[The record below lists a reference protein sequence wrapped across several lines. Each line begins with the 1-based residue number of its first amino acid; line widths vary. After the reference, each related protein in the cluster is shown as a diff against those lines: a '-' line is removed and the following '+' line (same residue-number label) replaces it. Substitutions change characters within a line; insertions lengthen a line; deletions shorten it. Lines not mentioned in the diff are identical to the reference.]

1 MCKKGAGTLYRIV
14 VRSELSDRYA
24 VAFEG
29 MEMEAKDGR
38 TILTG
43 EIIDE
48 PHLHGILDRIGDLG
62 LELLSVHALGEEV
75 HPSAEEERELQRD
88 RPHDR
93 CSVGHMADVASLPQ
107 SRAAQVTNR
116 AATLRKGRGCYE
128 SWPFSALLL
137 GLIHPTSQ
145 KGYST
150 KFARE
155 GV

>member
-1 MCKKGAGTLYRIV
+1 MTEFLEVRHRPAPNVFVGISDRGMRQGQNDRQMMGERTGTVYRIV

-93 CSVGHMADVASLPQ
+93 CSVGRMTDVGSATWPMWHPSL
-107 SRAAQVTNR
+107 RV
-116 AATLRKGRGCYE
+116 
-128 SWPFSALLL
+128 
-137 GLIHPTSQ
+137 GLH
-145 KGYST
+145 
-150 KFARE
+150 R
-155 GV
+155 